1 MKKER
6 FLAFIIDAIIVTLFT
21 ILIYNIL
28 LYYHVKIIT
37 PMVCIIGWAILI
49 CKDCFNGVSIGKRI
63 MGIQIVD
70 IQTHQ
75 IASPQ
80 KCVIRNLFYFLS
92 FIDVIV
98 MFANSKN
105 LRLGDLAT
113 HTKVTSLDS
122 SLSKTKLSKAMFS
135 IGIVFI
141 CLVIMEVIYYF
152 RAASFGLL

>member
-63 MGIQIVD
+63 MGIQIID
-70 IQTHQ
+70 IQTQQ

-98 MFANSKN
+98 MFASSKN

-152 RAASFGLL
+152 RASSFGLL